1 MGRQIDPMSTTKTT
15 TGNRRG
21 VLVPVPTTR
30 TAPTEQQA
38 SAQKALPQ
46 KADDPKARAR
56 AAMKER
62 THAKNAMVVSMGALV
77 LTGYLAARGGRRD
90 TGTARVAHMI
100 AGVALL
106 GTSYW
111 HQTLYGRGR

>member
-1 MGRQIDPMSTTKTT
+1 MSTTKTT
-15 TGNRRG
+15 SGDQRG
-21 VLVPVPTTR
+21 VLVAVPSTR
-30 TAPTEQQA
+30 QAPTEQR
-38 SAQKALPQ
+38 SSPKTT
-46 KADDPKARAR
+46 DDPKARAR

-90 TGTARVAHMI
+90 TGTARVAHII

>member
-1 MGRQIDPMSTTKTT
+1 MSTTKTT
-15 TGNRRG
+15 SGDQRG
-21 VLVPVPTTR
+21 VLVAVPTTR
-30 TAPTEQQA
+30 QVPKEQRPPP
-38 SAQKALPQ
+38 KT
-46 KADDPKARAR
+46 ADDPKARAR
-56 AAMKER
+56 AAIKER
-62 THAKNAMVVSMGALV
+62 TRAKNAMVVSMGALV

>member
-1 MGRQIDPMSTTKTT
+1 MNTTKTPADPK
-15 TGNRRG
+15 RG
-21 VLVPVPTTR
+21 VLVAVPTAC
-30 TAPTEQQA
+30 TAPIQQQA
-38 SAQKALPQ
+38 PHQKTQKAQ

-56 AAMKER
+56 AAIKER
-62 THAKNAMVVSMGALV
+62 TNAKNAMVVSMGALV

-90 TGTARVAHMI
+90 TGAARVAHMV